1 MFLRS
6 LPLTGPATVALA
18 VMLAFAGPA
27 VALDADFDDMPEI
40 AQAAPPPPP
49 TPPHAGRAISPK
61 AMCLDMTARR
71 IGDRAYLKA
80 RLELKPEQMAAW
92 TAFEKAADEASA
104 RESARCA
111 TLPAEMKDMPNVV
124 DRMTMREDMM
134 KARLAS
140 MQSVKPALQA
150 LYAVLTPEQKT
161 IIDRPM
167 HGPMMGGPMMGGPM
181 MGGRMGRMGG
191 GPN

>member
-6 LPLTGPATVALA
+6 LPLTGTATVALA
-18 VMLAFAGPA
+18 AMLAFAGPA
-27 VALDADFDDMPEI
+27 VAFDADFDDMPEI
-40 AQAAPPPPP
+40 AQAAPP
-49 TPPHAGRAISPK
+49 TPPHAGRAFSPK
-61 AMCLDMTARR
+61 AMCQDMTARR

-104 RESARCA
+104 KESARCA

-124 DRMTMREDMM
+124 ERMTMREDMM

-140 MQSVKPALQA
+140 IQSVKPALQA

-167 HGPMMGGPMMGGPM
+167 RGPMMAGPM
-181 MGGRMGRMGG
+181 MGGRMGRMGA